1 MKEYIH
7 GGDIYRHP
15 DVLDYSANINPLG
28 TPPGVIR
35 AAKDSM
41 ERVCHYPDACQEKLK
56 QALAEYEQVPVEWL
70 ICGNGAAELIFALV
84 QAVKPKRALVLA
96 PTFAEYAQA
105 LEAVGCEVNREIL
118 KKEDGFTLQDRILD
132 RLQKEDLQMVFLCNP
147 NNPTGILMDPKLLR
161 KIVTLCEKRQIYLV
175 VDECFIDFAEN
186 AATASILAD
195 TKRWR
200 TLFILRSLTK
210 MHAIPGI
217 RIGYAVTSDMEFLE
231 KMEQSRQPWSVSI
244 PAQVAGMASLK
255 EGMRVKR
262 TCDFTNRERI
272 WMENEL
278 NKLGITHY
286 PSDANFILMRSGI
299 NLYEKLKKQKILI
312 RDCSNYKGL
321 GEGYYRVCMR
331 QRGDNQKLI
340 DALGEILYAGQGEF

>member
-1 MKEYIH
+1 MAFCLVCLGILAKTMPKHLAECYLLNCYTVQIKEKTDTKRSNNGLMKEYIH

-118 KKEDGFTLQDRILD
+118 KKEDGFALQERILD
-132 RLQKEDLQMVFLCNP
+132 RLQKENLQ
-147 NNPTGILMDPKLLR
+147 
-161 KIVTLCEKRQIYLV
+161 
-175 VDECFIDFAEN
+175 
-186 AATASILAD
+186 
-195 TKRWR
+195 
-200 TLFILRSLTK
+200 
-210 MHAIPGI
+210 
-217 RIGYAVTSDMEFLE
+217 
-231 KMEQSRQPWSVSI
+231 
-244 PAQVAGMASLK
+244 
-255 EGMRVKR
+255 
-262 TCDFTNRERI
+262 
-272 WMENEL
+272 
-278 NKLGITHY
+278 
-286 PSDANFILMRSGI
+286 
-299 NLYEKLKKQKILI
+299 
-312 RDCSNYKGL
+312 
-321 GEGYYRVCMR
+321 
-331 QRGDNQKLI
+331 
-340 DALGEILYAGQGEF
+340 

>member
-1 MKEYIH
+1 MLPNEQLQCTNKRKNRYKKEKQRTHERIH
-7 GGDIYRHP
+7 TWRRYLPHP

-132 RLQKEDLQMVFLCNP
+132 RLQKKICKWFFCVTQTTRPVF
-147 NNPTGILMDPKLLR
+147 
-161 KIVTLCEKRQIYLV
+161 
-175 VDECFIDFAEN
+175 
-186 AATASILAD
+186 
-195 TKRWR
+195 
-200 TLFILRSLTK
+200 
-210 MHAIPGI
+210 
-217 RIGYAVTSDMEFLE
+217 
-231 KMEQSRQPWSVSI
+231 
-244 PAQVAGMASLK
+244 
-255 EGMRVKR
+255 
-262 TCDFTNRERI
+262 
-272 WMENEL
+272 
-278 NKLGITHY
+278 
-286 PSDANFILMRSGI
+286 
-299 NLYEKLKKQKILI
+299 
-312 RDCSNYKGL
+312 
-321 GEGYYRVCMR
+321 
-331 QRGDNQKLI
+331 
-340 DALGEILYAGQGEF
+340 

>member
-105 LEAVGCEVNREIL
+105 LEAVGCEVNR
-118 KKEDGFTLQDRILD
+118 
-132 RLQKEDLQMVFLCNP
+132 
-147 NNPTGILMDPKLLR
+147 
-161 KIVTLCEKRQIYLV
+161 
-175 VDECFIDFAEN
+175 
-186 AATASILAD
+186 
-195 TKRWR
+195 
-200 TLFILRSLTK
+200 
-210 MHAIPGI
+210 
-217 RIGYAVTSDMEFLE
+217 
-231 KMEQSRQPWSVSI
+231 
-244 PAQVAGMASLK
+244 
-255 EGMRVKR
+255 
-262 TCDFTNRERI
+262 
-272 WMENEL
+272 
-278 NKLGITHY
+278 
-286 PSDANFILMRSGI
+286 
-299 NLYEKLKKQKILI
+299 
-312 RDCSNYKGL
+312 
-321 GEGYYRVCMR
+321 
-331 QRGDNQKLI
+331 
-340 DALGEILYAGQGEF
+340 

>member
-175 VDECFIDFAEN
+175 VDECFLDFVPEPEAHTLKGELKGKKYLFLLK
-186 AATASILAD
+186 AF
-195 TKRWR
+195 TKRYAMAGLRLGYGITSGETRIKYPFKLLPQLHILHR
-200 TLFILRSLTK
+200 TGNFHTGAGSRNCGAEGDSLCGEGENTDLSGT
-210 MHAIPGI
+210 AIPAGGTDENGI
-217 RIGYAVTSDMEFLE
+217 SGAGLPG
-231 KMEQSRQPWSVSI
+231 KLSV
-244 PAQVAGMASLK
+244 
-255 EGMRVKR
+255 
-262 TCDFTNRERI
+262 F
-272 WMENEL
+272 
-278 NKLGITHY
+278 
-286 PSDANFILMRSGI
+286 
-299 NLYEKLKKQKILI
+299 
-312 RDCSNYKGL
+312 
-321 GEGYYRVCMR
+321 
-331 QRGDNQKLI
+331 
-340 DALGEILYAGQGEF
+340 

>member
-118 KKEDGFTLQDRILD
+118 KKEEGFTLQDRILD
-132 RLQKEDLQMVFLCNP
+132 RLKKEDLQMVFLCNP

-161 KIVTLCEKRQIYLV
+161 KLPALC
-175 VDECFIDFAEN
+175 
-186 AATASILAD
+186 
-195 TKRWR
+195 
-200 TLFILRSLTK
+200 
-210 MHAIPGI
+210 
-217 RIGYAVTSDMEFLE
+217 
-231 KMEQSRQPWSVSI
+231 
-244 PAQVAGMASLK
+244 
-255 EGMRVKR
+255 
-262 TCDFTNRERI
+262 
-272 WMENEL
+272 
-278 NKLGITHY
+278 
-286 PSDANFILMRSGI
+286 
-299 NLYEKLKKQKILI
+299 
-312 RDCSNYKGL
+312 
-321 GEGYYRVCMR
+321 
-331 QRGDNQKLI
+331 
-340 DALGEILYAGQGEF
+340 

>member
-105 LEAVGCEVNREIL
+105 LEAVGCEVNRAIL
-118 KKEDGFTLQDRILD
+118 KKKMDLVCRTGFWTDCKKKICKWFFYVTQTTRP
-132 RLQKEDLQMVFLCNP
+132 VF
-147 NNPTGILMDPKLLR
+147 
-161 KIVTLCEKRQIYLV
+161 
-175 VDECFIDFAEN
+175 
-186 AATASILAD
+186 
-195 TKRWR
+195 
-200 TLFILRSLTK
+200 
-210 MHAIPGI
+210 
-217 RIGYAVTSDMEFLE
+217 
-231 KMEQSRQPWSVSI
+231 
-244 PAQVAGMASLK
+244 
-255 EGMRVKR
+255 
-262 TCDFTNRERI
+262 
-272 WMENEL
+272 
-278 NKLGITHY
+278 
-286 PSDANFILMRSGI
+286 
-299 NLYEKLKKQKILI
+299 
-312 RDCSNYKGL
+312 
-321 GEGYYRVCMR
+321 
-331 QRGDNQKLI
+331 
-340 DALGEILYAGQGEF
+340 

>member
-105 LEAVGCEVNREIL
+105 LEAVGP
-118 KKEDGFTLQDRILD
+118 G
-132 RLQKEDLQMVFLCNP
+132 
-147 NNPTGILMDPKLLR
+147 TGICERCCLSYSAHLFNAIEFELLKL
-161 KIVTLCEKRQIYLV
+161 
-175 VDECFIDFAEN
+175 
-186 AATASILAD
+186 
-195 TKRWR
+195 
-200 TLFILRSLTK
+200 
-210 MHAIPGI
+210 
-217 RIGYAVTSDMEFLE
+217 
-231 KMEQSRQPWSVSI
+231 
-244 PAQVAGMASLK
+244 
-255 EGMRVKR
+255 
-262 TCDFTNRERI
+262 
-272 WMENEL
+272 NEL
-278 NKLGITHY
+278 
-286 PSDANFILMRSGI
+286 
-299 NLYEKLKKQKILI
+299 
-312 RDCSNYKGL
+312 
-321 GEGYYRVCMR
+321 
-331 QRGDNQKLI
+331 
-340 DALGEILYAGQGEF
+340 

>member
-118 KKEDGFTLQDRILD
+118 KKEDGFTLQDRIMD

-175 VDECFIDFAEN
+175 VDECFLDFVPEPEVHTLKGELKGKKYLFLLKAF
-186 AATASILAD
+186 
-195 TKRWR
+195 TKRYAMAGLRLGYGITSGETLMTQIEAQLQPWNVSTPAQEAGTAALRETAYVEKSR
-200 TLFILRSLTK
+200 TLIFQERQFLREGLMK
-210 MHAIPGI
+210 M
-217 RIGYAVTSDMEFLE
+217 GYPVLDSQANYLFF
-231 KMEQSRQPWSVSI
+231 
-244 PAQVAGMASLK
+244 
-255 EGMRVKR
+255 EGEP
-262 TCDFTNRERI
+262 D
-272 WMENEL
+272 
-278 NKLGITHY
+278 
-286 PSDANFILMRSGI
+286 
-299 NLYEKLKKQKILI
+299 LYEKLLEEGVMI
-312 RDCSNYKGL
+312 RDCSNYPGLWKGC
-321 GEGYYRVCMR
+321 YRIAVKLHP
-331 QRGDNQKLI
+331 DNEKLLEAI
-340 DALGEILYAGQGEF
+340 RKTSCRF

>member
-28 TPPGVIR
+28 TPSGVIR

-118 KKEDGFTLQDRILD
+118 KKKMDLLCRTGFWTDCKKKICKWFFCVTQTTRP
-132 RLQKEDLQMVFLCNP
+132 VF
-147 NNPTGILMDPKLLR
+147 
-161 KIVTLCEKRQIYLV
+161 
-175 VDECFIDFAEN
+175 
-186 AATASILAD
+186 
-195 TKRWR
+195 
-200 TLFILRSLTK
+200 
-210 MHAIPGI
+210 
-217 RIGYAVTSDMEFLE
+217 
-231 KMEQSRQPWSVSI
+231 
-244 PAQVAGMASLK
+244 
-255 EGMRVKR
+255 
-262 TCDFTNRERI
+262 
-272 WMENEL
+272 
-278 NKLGITHY
+278 
-286 PSDANFILMRSGI
+286 
-299 NLYEKLKKQKILI
+299 
-312 RDCSNYKGL
+312 
-321 GEGYYRVCMR
+321 
-331 QRGDNQKLI
+331 
-340 DALGEILYAGQGEF
+340 